1 MLITEKM
8 YRVHLFLPK
17 EDLTTF
23 WEVLGR
29 FGEMQPEG
37 VQRIEALRE
46 RLRFVELGP
55 LLSRLREAASIL
67 KVDLEEPLSD
77 PGISPLSP
85 DELARRLDPLYEE
98 LHEVREKE
106 RSLQERRRALE
117 RELEHL
123 QIQEAHL
130 QLLSPLEVDIGGL
143 FGLKRFAVLAG
154 TMPDY
159 RFQALERGLHRY
171 PHLLLP
177 YRRHRHRVQL
187 LVVCLRE
194 DLDEVRQVLETALF
208 RPLDLPEE
216 LRGRPQEAMEVL
228 EERRDELL
236 HELEEVRA
244 EEARFEE
251 SRRDKA
257 REFGDFLKVNAA
269 VLEARGLAGET
280 REVAVVTGWVPKR
293 ALEELQQAVRHKP
306 EWVLE
311 AREVPYRM
319 ATDRDGL
326 PVPTELRNPRPLKPF
341 EALVRLYGLPR
352 YGGFDPTLLFSL
364 LFVGLFG
371 MMFGDLGHGLVLFL
385 VGLLLRM
392 LPVRQGLSRTGGLL
406 VPVGLSSMI
415 FGVLYGSVFGYEDII
430 PALWFHP
437 MDAIDRLLV
446 YAISIG
452 AGVIVVGI
460 VANIV
465 AKLIQARLDELLWE
479 RFGILGLWFYL
490 GGLLLLGM
498 SRGFSA
504 WRIGLVFAPLIL
516 MAGGKLIVELRK
528 ARAEGSSRGFVF
540 LIGAVDLFETFI
552 VYFSNTLSFIRVA
565 AFALNHVALSLAI
578 FQVADMLRGLPGGGI
593 ISGVLVAGGNL
604 LILVLEGGIVAI
616 QVLRLEFYEFFSKFF
631 ETEGVP
637 FRPFRLRIQRGKEVS
652 HA

>member
-8 YRVHLFLPK
+8 YRVYLFLPK

-23 WEVLGR
+23 WEALGR

-77 PGISPLSP
+77 PGISPLPP
-85 DELARRLDPLYEE
+85 DELARRLDPLYAE
-98 LHEVREKE
+98 LREAREKE
-106 RSLQERRRALE
+106 RSLQERRRVLE

-130 QLLSPLEVDIGGL
+130 RLLSPLEIDIGGL

-194 DLDEVRQVLETALF
+194 DLDEVRQVLEAALF

-216 LRGRPQEAMEVL
+216 LRGKPQEALELLEARREELLRAL
-228 EERRDELL
+228 EEIRE
-236 HELEEVRA
+236 

-251 SRRDKA
+251 WRRAKA
-257 REFGDFLKVNAA
+257 REWGDFLRVNAA

-280 REVAVVTGWVPKR
+280 REVALVTGWVPKR
-293 ALEELQQAVRHKP
+293 ALAGLQQAVRDKP

-319 ATDRDGL
+319 AADRDGL

-352 YGGFDPTLLFSL
+352 YGGFDPTPLFSL

-385 VGLLLRM
+385 AGLLLRA
-392 LPVRQGLSRTGGLL
+392 LPVRRGLRRAGGLL

-415 FGVLYGSVFGYEDII
+415 FGVLYGSFFGYEDII

-437 MDAIDRLLV
+437 MEAIDRLLV

-460 VANIV
+460 GANIV
-465 AKLIQARLDELLWE
+465 AKSIQARLNELLWE

-490 GGLLLLGM
+490 GGLLILGM
-498 SRGFSA
+498 SRGFSG
-504 WRIGLVFAPLIL
+504 WRIGLVFAPLII
-516 MAGGKLIVELRK
+516 MAGGKLAWELRK
-528 ARAEGSSRGFVF
+528 AREEGGSRGLVF

-578 FQVADMLRGLPGGGI
+578 FQVAGMLRGLPGGGI
-593 ISGVLVAGGNL
+593 ISGALVVGGNL

-631 ETEGVP
+631 EAEGIP
-637 FRPFRLRIQRGKEVS
+637 FRPFRLRIHRGKEVS